1 MRSRMKTDIP
11 YKHVTRET
19 IENMM
24 LHIVYVTSAC
34 VHEEAA
40 SLNDCLHVGPPFQNK
55 QWTVPV
61 HAYIRTYQHTY
72 FIYVTN
78 T

>member
-24 LHIVYVTSAC
+24 LRIVYVASAC
-34 VHEEAA
+34 VHDEAA
-40 SLNDCLHVGPPFQNK
+40 SLNDCLHVGPPFQDK
-55 QWTVPV
+55 QWTVLV
-61 HAYIRTYQHTY
+61 RAYIRTYQQTY
-72 FIYVTN
+72 FINVTN

>member
-1 MRSRMKTDIP
+1 MKTDIP

-24 LHIVYVTSAC
+24 LHIVYVASAC

-40 SLNDCLHVGPPFQNK
+40 SLNAVSYTHLTLPTSDLV
-55 QWTVPV
+55 
-61 HAYIRTYQHTY
+61 
-72 FIYVTN
+72 
-78 T
+78 